1 MLPIKKK
8 PDDIKD
14 TCTCTFSFNRERK
27 RLYGCSCMGT
37 TYTNKRERERE
48 RERDIN
54 TYNMWSRVIL
64 STKDSMY
71 NGMVAKPL
79 NNTVYMST
87 CTCTCT
93 QKYNQPHTHS
103 ALQLN
108 DNNCAHNRR
117 HTLSNRMTD

>member
-1 MLPIKKK
+1 MILKIHVHVHLVSTERG
-8 PDDIKD
+8 KD
-14 TCTCTFSFNRERK
+14 CTGVVVWEPHTQTRGK
-27 RLYGCSCMGT
+27 
-37 TYTNKRERERE
+37 ERERY
-48 RERDIN
+48 IN

-64 STKDSMY
+64 STKDSRY

-79 NNTVYMST
+79 NNTVYTST

-103 ALQLN
+103 TLQLN